1 SIGYE
6 LLAEGAVRDDI
17 LADDAVR
24 NRHIAAGEITGGKI
38 RAYSIFA
45 DRLAIASTQNLY
57 PDSNF
62 EDADLTAVRQVAR
75 FYSSTGNWTV
85 AGFPRQ
91 HPEQHAARNGVRC
104 TRNAGPTRP
113 GVRAAPLSGGR

>member
-1 SIGYE
+1 
-6 LLAEGAVRDDI
+6 
-17 LADDAVR
+17 VR

-45 DRLAIASTQNLY
+45 DRLAIGSTQNLY

-62 EDADLTAVRQVAR
+62 EDADLTAVRQVAS

-85 AGFPRQ
+85 AGFPVK
-91 HPEQHAARNGVRC
+91 HAENEADRNGVLY
-104 TRNAGPTRP
+104 TSNVVPMGT
-113 GVRAAPLSGGR
+113 GVRAASSPVSTTPSPGR